1 MDGVPVILDYQSPGP
16 TPATG
21 PLHDLRI
28 SVVDDDEAAREVL
41 RFVLEAA
48 GASVFTAGS
57 SAEALSEM
65 DRNRPDAMLVDIG
78 MPVANGFTLVEAV
91 RRRSPADGGTIP
103 IAALTGYLSAA
114 DRAKAFQSGFQAYL
128 VKPVEPAQLIDTLA
142 ALCSG
147 AGTSPQRA
155 ADQDVPPDSTP

>member
-1 MDGVPVILDYQSPGP
+1 MESVPLILDYQSPGP
-16 TPATG
+16 APATG

-28 SVVDDDEAAREVL
+28 SVVDDDEAARDVL

-57 SAEALSEM
+57 GAEALSEM
-65 DRNRPDAMLVDIG
+65 DRNCPDAMLVDIG
-78 MPVANGFTLVEAV
+78 MPVVNGFTLVEAV
-91 RRRSPADGGTIP
+91 RRRADGGTLP

-114 DRAKAFQSGFQAYL
+114 DRAKAFQSGFQAYM

-147 AGTSPQRA
+147 GAPSPDHA